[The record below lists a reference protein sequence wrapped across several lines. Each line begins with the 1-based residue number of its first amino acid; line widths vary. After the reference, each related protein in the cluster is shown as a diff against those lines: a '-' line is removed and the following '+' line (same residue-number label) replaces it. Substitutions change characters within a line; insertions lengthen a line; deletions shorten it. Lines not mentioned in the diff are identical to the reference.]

1 MQHLSDIKI
10 AVDNPALETGN
21 LPGILSEIEQALEEL
36 LNSKQVHR
44 IDLRAM
50 PWSAGEEQ
58 KLEQILGRGEV
69 TIELN
74 ALGKSIF
81 QETSYSGVWLISHY
95 NEAEELIGKIIEI
108 SYLPDMVFAQQEDI
122 SRGLERIKTLR
133 SQDS

>member
-10 AVDNPALETGN
+10 AVDNPSLETGN

-50 PWSAGEEQ
+50 PWSAGEEH
-58 KLEQILGRGEV
+58 KLEQMLGRGEV

-81 QETSYSGVWLISHY
+81 QETRYSGVWLISHY

-122 SRGLERIKTLR
+122 SRGLERLKTQR

>member
-10 AVDNPALETGN
+10 VVDNPSLETGN

-50 PWSAGEEQ
+50 PWSAGEEH
-58 KLEQILGRGEV
+58 KLEQMLGRGEV

-81 QETSYSGVWLISHY
+81 QETRYSGVWLISHY

-122 SRGLERIKTLR
+122 SRGLERLKTQR

>member
-21 LPGILSEIEQALEEL
+21 LPGILSEIEQALEAL
-36 LNSKQVHR
+36 LNSKQAHR

-81 QETSYSGVWLISHY
+81 QETAYSGVWLISHY

-122 SRGLERIKTLR
+122 SLGLERLKTR
-133 SQDS
+133 WSQDS

>member
-50 PWSAGEEQ
+50 PWSAGEEH
-58 KLEQILGRGEV
+58 KLEQMLGRGEV

-81 QETSYSGVWLISHY
+81 QETRYSGVWLISHY

>member
-81 QETSYSGVWLISHY
+81 QETRYSGVWLISHY

-122 SRGLERIKTLR
+122 NRGLERIKTLR

>member
-50 PWSAGEEQ
+50 PWSAGEEH
-58 KLEQILGRGEV
+58 KLEQMLGRGEV

-81 QETSYSGVWLISHY
+81 QETRYSGVWLISHY

-108 SYLPDMVFAQQEDI
+108 SFLPEMVFAQQEDI

>member
-10 AVDNPALETGN
+10 AVDNPTLETGN

-81 QETSYSGVWLISHY
+81 QETRYSGVWLISHY

-108 SYLPDMVFAQQEDI
+108 SFLPDMVFAQQEDI
-122 SRGLERIKTLR
+122 SRGLEKIKTLR